1 MGINVGCPPCRA
13 EFSLPLFPRGSLLV
27 QIYNCGLMAVFE
39 ADLVHK
45 QAEEVFRPI
54 ITLFLLSPS
63 LSFALHPSLHFSYSA
78 RLGPCLPDNCK
89 QLGKLVA
96 PPSPSRGLLVYNLI
110 EANVKTVKA
119 WEKQD
124 VSVRWNLNCQPVQN
138 IKRVCLIGRQE
149 HKERENKAGKR

>member
-1 MGINVGCPPCRA
+1 MPTLQGRVL
-13 EFSLPLFPRGSLLV
+13 SPRGPLPV
-27 QIYNCGLMAVFE
+27 QIYNCGLMAAFE

-45 QAEEVFRPI
+45 QAEEVFRAI

-63 LSFALHPSLHFSYSA
+63 LSLALHPSLHFSYSA

-138 IKRVCLIGRQE
+138 IKRVCLIGR
-149 HKERENKAGKR
+149 RENKKRENKGGKRWRSSKKKKC